1 MEEAASGINRLRG
14 IINKHN
20 HRYYVLNEPVISDQ
34 EFDYLMKKLEALE
47 SDYPEYYDALSPSQ
61 RVGNDMSQEFVQ
73 RDHRF
78 AMLSLGNTYSKVE
91 LAEFDARIRK
101 LTESQFTYV
110 CELKFDGVAISLT
123 YQNGRLAFATTRG
136 DGARGD
142 EVTNNVKTIKS
153 IPLVIHEDGIPEYFE
168 IRGEILMPR
177 DGFEKMNQERIAK
190 GEIAFAN
197 PRNSAS
203 GTIKMLDSKEV
214 AKRPLD
220 CYLYILAGDNLPANT
235 HLENLR
241 LARDWG
247 FKVSEHMVL
256 AKDIEEVYE
265 FIDYWQSEKGKLPFD
280 IDGIVIKVNETI
292 IQDEL
297 GFTAKSPRW
306 AISYKFPADQAETIL
321 ESVDFQVGRTGAV
334 TPVANLQAVLLAGT
348 TVKRASI
355 HNEDQIKQL
364 DLYLGDTVLIEKG
377 GEIIPKIVDV
387 KKEKRPIIAMQVQF
401 VNFCPECQT
410 KLVKPS
416 GKAKHYCPNTD
427 HCPPQIKGRIEH
439 FVSRKA
445 MNIDGLGTETVDL
458 LFQKG
463 LIKNV
468 ADLYSLKEED
478 MVGLPGLRE
487 KSISHLL
494 NSIQESKNVPFH
506 RVLFA
511 LGIRFIGETVAK
523 KMARA
528 SISMEGLLNSNK
540 EMLLEIEEVG
550 EKIADSFLVHISN
563 AKNLEIIQRLT
574 ANNLQMSSGLSNLL
588 LSGILKGKSIVVSGV
603 FKSLSRNEIKQLIE
617 EHSGKN
623 ASSISK
629 NTSYLVAGENMGPS
643 KLEKANSLGIEI
655 LTEEEFL
662 EKLED
667 KNL

>member
-1 MEEAASGINRLRG
+1 MEETAIR
-14 IINKHN
+14 INKLREMLNRHN
-20 HRYYVLNEPVISDQ
+20 HLYYVLNEPVISDQ
-34 EFDYLMKKLEALE
+34 EFDLLMKELEALE

-73 RDHRF
+73 RDHKF
-78 AMLSLGNTYSKVE
+78 AMLSLGNTYSKDE

-123 YQNGRLAFATTRG
+123 YQNGRLAYATTRG
-136 DGARGD
+136 DGTRGD
-142 EVTNNVKTIKS
+142 DVTNNVKTIKS
-153 IPLVIHEDGIPEYFE
+153 IPLVIQEDGIPEYFE

-177 DGFEKMNQERIAK
+177 DRFEKMNQERIAK

-220 CYLYILAGDNLPANT
+220 CYLYLLAGNSLPAKT
-235 HLENLR
+235 HMENLR

-247 FKVSEHMVL
+247 FKISGHMVL
-256 AKDIEEVYE
+256 ASDIEKVYE

-280 IDGIVIKVNETI
+280 IDGIVIKVNETD
-292 IQDEL
+292 IQEEL

-387 KKEKRPIIAMQVQF
+387 KKDKRPIIAMQVQF

-410 KLVKPS
+410 KLVKIA
-416 GKAKHYCPNTD
+416 GKAKHYCPNTS

-463 LIKNV
+463 LIVDV

-478 MVGLPGLRE
+478 MVGLPGLGE
-487 KSISHLL
+487 KSIRHLL
-494 NSIQESKNVPFH
+494 HSIQESKNVPFH

-528 SISMEGLLNSNK
+528 AISMKGLLSSNK

-550 EKIADSFLVHISN
+550 EKIADSFLIHISN
-563 AKNLEIIQRLT
+563 AENLAIIQRLT
-574 ANNLQMSSGLSNLL
+574 ANNLQMSSGLSNLP

-603 FKSLSRNEIKQLIE
+603 FKSLGRNEIKQLIE

-623 ASSISK
+623 VSSISK

-643 KLEKANSLGIEI
+643 KLEKANSLGIKI

-662 EKLED
+662 EKLEG